1 MKREYVI
8 TTFGLTD
15 EQNSYIRACLPTKEY
30 ELRDY
35 SDHCETDLIAHTSTV
50 LILNSEKMSEE
61 GRTMLWSFYKELNM
75 AFEETVIW
83 LGKPM
88 SSDELGKTFKR
99 FDRFDDVKDKLKTL
113 LLEAHKCEDRAVE
126 YSRILEKGLMVL
138 SLIRN
143 EPGISIKKICE
154 KTQLSTRTAQ
164 RYIETLRT
172 VGESIIYD
180 RKTHGYSLEHGKSL
194 VYGDYFDE
202 QKENVGADL
211 VNGYGNK

>member
-1 MKREYVI
+1 MKSENMEKENII

-15 EQNSYIRACLPTKEY
+15 EQNGFVRACFPTKEC

-35 SDHCETDLIAHTSTV
+35 SAHCETDLLSQYSTV

-83 LGKPM
+83 LGEPM
-88 SSDELGKTFKR
+88 SSDNLGKTFKC
-99 FDRFDDVKDKLKTL
+99 FDCFDEVKDKLKRL
-113 LLEAHKCEDRAVE
+113 MLDAYKCEDRAVE

-143 EPGISIKKICE
+143 EPGISIKEICE
-154 KTQLSTRTAQ
+154 KTQLNKRTVQ

-172 VGESIIYD
+172 VGESIVYD
-180 RKTHGYSLEHGKSL
+180 RKTHGYCLEHGKSL
-194 VYGDYFDE
+194 VYGDYFNE
-202 QKENVGADL
+202 QK
-211 VNGYGNK
+211 